1 MQSRSTIKTQF
12 KCHHSQRHFLFW
24 PNKVKCFFSTYDPD
38 SFTVKAILH
47 WIIISSYP
55 PIGYKLRAGSAVYMC
70 VCVCV
75 HMSVYMFF
83 LIGKSHYYQINYTLY
98 VNSIYESLCHKI
110 NLLKQNTRCY
120 IHFC

>member
-1 MQSRSTIKTQF
+1 MQPRSTIKTQF
-12 KCHHSQRHFLFW
+12 KCHHSQRHFLFR

-70 VCVCV
+70 VCVCAHECIYIFSNWKKPLLSDKLYSV
-75 HMSVYMFF
+75 CKLNLRESMS
-83 LIGKSHYYQINYTLY
+83 
-98 VNSIYESLCHKI
+98 
-110 NLLKQNTRCY
+110 
-120 IHFC
+120 